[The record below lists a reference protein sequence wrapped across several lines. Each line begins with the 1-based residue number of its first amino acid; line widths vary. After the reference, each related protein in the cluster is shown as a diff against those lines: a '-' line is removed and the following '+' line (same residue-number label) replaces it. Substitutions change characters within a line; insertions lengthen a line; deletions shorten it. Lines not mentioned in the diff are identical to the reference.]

1 MLGVKFR
8 VRLSNLKVDRLSVG
22 SASPP
27 FCVRGNMDGRG
38 FNTEYFHGTSMSPM
52 WAFDLA
58 FEYDAPSMD
67 SLRSKYLLL
76 ELYGGEEF
84 LGLARIDL
92 MTLANSPPTISLD
105 LVHGSRCTGGIQL
118 EAAFM
123 QWTTVTVRI
132 GHLSLSGL
140 PVRGYENSS
149 PYLTLRLSNA
159 AAPIESSVATNASSP
174 QWSNLPPMHLTG
186 TFDDLND
193 ATILCELKHSRNGY
207 TVGPEDPIM
216 ASFGVPLGGLP
227 LGAGCDGSFPIRQMI
242 HSLPSYPYPFSAQLI
257 GSLELFNV
265 HRVVQGGRSAAAA
278 AASSTMISSRIN
290 VAPQPTSTMSPRSLS
305 PPRSA
310 VRSPARQRQLSFAPA
325 PDALQQD
332 YIRSSTELAAPP
344 MQIDYRPRPTT
355 VTAEDIEVL
364 ERVCDDQSILLEKV
378 TRRLEDVRRKKAE
391 IQIAVEHLKERSVA
405 LSTASASRREALD
418 AELRAAMGER
428 QRLDDALNA
437 LHRRRLDEKA
447 RVDSENENRA
457 RARMALEEEQRE
469 ALAMQQRV
477 LQLREEMQRHLAEEE
492 HRYQLRVREAED
504 ARRKTR
510 MDSDAL
516 NALEARLSEAES
528 RFRR

>member
-1 MLGVKFR
+1 
-8 VRLSNLKVDRLSVG
+8 
-22 SASPP
+22 
-27 FCVRGNMDGRG
+27 
-38 FNTEYFHGTSMSPM
+38 
-52 WAFDLA
+52 
-58 FEYDAPSMD
+58 
-67 SLRSKYLLL
+67 
-76 ELYGGEEF
+76 
-84 LGLARIDL
+84 
-92 MTLANSPPTISLD
+92 
-105 LVHGSRCTGGIQL
+105 
-118 EAAFM
+118 
-123 QWTTVTVRI
+123 
-132 GHLSLSGL
+132 
-140 PVRGYENSS
+140 
-149 PYLTLRLSNA
+149 
-159 AAPIESSVATNASSP
+159 
-174 QWSNLPPMHLTG
+174 
-186 TFDDLND
+186 
-193 ATILCELKHSRNGY
+193 
-207 TVGPEDPIM
+207 
-216 ASFGVPLGGLP
+216 
-227 LGAGCDGSFPIRQMI
+227 
-242 HSLPSYPYPFSAQLI
+242 
-257 GSLELFNV
+257 
-265 HRVVQGGRSAAAA
+265 
-278 AASSTMISSRIN
+278 
-290 VAPQPTSTMSPRSLS
+290 
-305 PPRSA
+305 
-310 VRSPARQRQLSFAPA
+310 
-325 PDALQQD
+325 
-332 YIRSSTELAAPP
+332 

-391 IQIAVEHLKERSVA
+391 IQIAVEHSKERSVA